1 MDRYNLFDVSAPD
14 YVPMAYYSSDD
25 EADPAA
31 YLAGLKGTYVAD
43 DQSQDLAE
51 TFEPVTVDNSEVNN
65 AVTGRD
71 TDLDNGFDDGP
82 DSEIAQ

>member
-1 MDRYNLFDVSAPD
+1 
-14 YVPMAYYSSDD
+14 MAYYSSDD

-43 DQSQDLAE
+43 DQSHDLAE
-51 TFEPVTVDNSEVNN
+51 TIEPVTSEVIN

-71 TDLDNGFDDGP
+71 TDLDNGFDDSP

>member
-1 MDRYNLFDVSAPD
+1 
-14 YVPMAYYSSDD
+14 MAYYSSDD

-43 DQSQDLAE
+43 DQAQDSAQEL
-51 TFEPVTVDNSEVNN
+51 EPVASETSESSIVE
-65 AVTGRD
+65 
-71 TDLDNGFDDGP
+71 TDLGSGLSTELDNGFDAGS